1 MIVFFLEG
9 GSDCPGDSGDLIAV
23 LPGDCP
29 VKDRPKLP
37 KL

>member
-1 MIVFFLEG
+1 MIVFFVEG
-9 GSDCPGDSGDLIAV
+9 GSDCPVDGGDLIAV

-29 VKDRPKLP
+29 VTDRLKLP